1 MRFKTVVI
9 AAVILAVAAAGGL
22 AAFQIA
28 GDARGETAQTT
39 VEQTDSLAV
48 EPDIRQTLTAKEN
61 HTPTRY
67 GETITVVYNGTVL
80 EPEGNYTYY
89 QSEGEIEF
97 LTDEPNPADIDYSYD
112 IPRDQLADDQLTTVV
127 ESYGN
132 VLLLGGGLTFVVLLL
147 FIGGFM
153 AKKIGIGTTSTR
165 GR

>member
-22 AAFQIA
+22 AAYQVA

-39 VEQTDSLAV
+39 VERSDSLAV
-48 EPDIRQTLTAKEN
+48 APDIRQTLTADTN

-67 GETITVVYNGTVL
+67 GDSITVVYNGTEW
-80 EPEGNYTYY
+80 EPSGNYTYY
-89 QSEGEIEF
+89 QDAGEIEF
-97 LTDEPNPADIDYSYD
+97 LRDEPNPADISYSYD
-112 IPRDQLADDQLTTVV
+112 IPRNQVADDQLTTAI

-132 VLLLGGGLTFVVLLL
+132 VLLLGGGLTLVVLLL
-147 FIGGFM
+147 FVGGFM
-153 AKKIGIGTTSTR
+153 ARKIGLGSTSTR